1 MSVFGKILEKLGLRK
16 DKPATSGTQAQTTRT
31 PQSSSPGAR
40 GTTTAS
46 TGAAGGAAASTT
58 AGQSPRTQAPPSTQ
72 PSRPAAPAPMS
83 ETDVV
88 AKLEKL
94 AADNPQKLN
103 WRTSIVDLMKLLGME
118 SSLAERKEL
127 AEELGYPRE
136 QMDDTAKMNV
146 WLHKQVLR
154 KIAENGGN
162 VPKEL
167 LD

>member
-1 MSVFGKILEKLGLRK
+1 MSLFGTILEKLGLRK
-16 DKPATSGTQAQTTRT
+16 PAPPPASVQAPKPAA
-31 PQSSSPGAR
+31 PP
-40 GTTTAS
+40 
-46 TGAAGGAAASTT
+46 
-58 AGQSPRTQAPPSTQ
+58 AGQ
-72 PSRPAAPAPMS
+72 PAAPAAPPPPPKPVPMA

-88 AKLEKL
+88 AKLEQL
-94 AADNPQKLN
+94 AAANPQKLN

-127 AEELGYPRE
+127 AAELGYPKD
-136 QMDDTAKMNV
+136 QMGDSAKMNI

>member
-1 MSVFGKILEKLGLRK
+1 MSIFSRILEKLGIGKDDK
-16 DKPATSGTQAQTTRT
+16 DKGGKPPASSAQAR
-31 PQSSSPGAR
+31 PGAAA
-40 GTTTAS
+40 GSAPGAPQTPS
-46 TGAAGGAAASTT
+46 TGAPATT
-58 AGQSPRTQAPPSTQ
+58 AAPTPPPT
-72 PSRPAAPAPMS
+72 PTPMS

-94 AADNPQKLN
+94 AAENPQKLN

-127 AEELGYPRE
+127 AAELGYPKD
-136 QMDDTAKMNV
+136 QMNDSAKMNM

>member
-1 MSVFGKILEKLGLRK
+1 
-16 DKPATSGTQAQTTRT
+16 
-31 PQSSSPGAR
+31 
-40 GTTTAS
+40 
-46 TGAAGGAAASTT
+46 
-58 AGQSPRTQAPPSTQ
+58 
-72 PSRPAAPAPMS
+72 MS

-118 SSLAERKEL
+118 SSLSERKEL
-127 AEELGYPRE
+127 AAELGYPRD
-136 QMDDTAKMNV
+136 QMDDSAKMNV

>member
-1 MSVFGKILEKLGLRK
+1 MSIFSKILDKLGLRK
-16 DKPATSGTQAQTTRT
+16 EKVPPPASTQAQTGR
-31 PQSSSPGAR
+31 PMPGPAPGAR
-40 GTTTAS
+40 TTGPS
-46 TGAAGGAAASTT
+46 PTT
-58 AGQSPRTQAPPSTQ
+58 PTAPPK
-72 PSRPAAPAPMS
+72 PLAMS

-127 AEELGYPRE
+127 AEELGYPRD
-136 QMDDTAKMNV
+136 QMNDSAKMNV

>member
-1 MSVFGKILEKLGLRK
+1 MSIFGRILEKLGIGKDDK
-16 DKPATSGTQAQTTRT
+16 DKGRSPPGSSAQAQPGRPGTSAGPASGAPKT
-31 PQSSSPGAR
+31 P
-40 GTTTAS
+40 S
-46 TGAAGGAAASTT
+46 TGAPGTT
-58 AGQSPRTQAPPSTQ
+58 AAPTP
-72 PSRPAAPAPMS
+72 PPKPMS

-127 AEELGYPRE
+127 AAELGYPKD
-136 QMDDTAKMNV
+136 QMNDSAKMNM

>member
-1 MSVFGKILEKLGLRK
+1 MSIFSRILEKLGIGKDDK
-16 DKPATSGTQAQTTRT
+16 DKGSKPPSSSAQARPGAPAGTAPGAPRT
-31 PQSSSPGAR
+31 P
-40 GTTTAS
+40 S
-46 TGAAGGAAASTT
+46 TGASGTAAAPT
-58 AGQSPRTQAPPSTQ
+58 PPPAPK
-72 PSRPAAPAPMS
+72 PMS

-94 AADNPQKLN
+94 AAENPQKLN

-127 AEELGYPRE
+127 AAELGYPKD
-136 QMDDTAKMNV
+136 QMNDSAKMNI